1 MAVTGR
7 DKTSL
12 LILDALNKGTKV
24 KDIPFKFPV
33 SLNQAKRLSRYNNML
48 NAAAKHLPAPLKEKL
63 EMLGVEITP
72 PLPSL

>member
-48 NAAAKHLPAPLKEKL
+48 NAAAKHLSK
-63 EMLGVEITP
+63 
-72 PLPSL
+72 